1 MRLPLPR
8 SLPMSNAELMGRFLG
23 QGWRRRAD
31 RGGPVFVTMFVTSRC
46 NSRCGHCFYLD
57 TMIERKGA
65 GELTLDEYRAVA
77 RSMPPFTKLL
87 VSGGEPFIRRDL
99 PEILDAFY
107 QECGVGQFTIPT
119 NATFPDRIADGMS
132 WLASRAPRAFVQVQI
147 SIDGV
152 GEDHDRVRKTPGNF
166 AKLVQTWEKLRAAQA
181 RHPNIDIIFN
191 FTLTKYTVPVVRDVC
206 EFLDK
211 DLGTKNLH
219 MNMVR
224 GSPHEPETLEVTPEQ
239 HAEAVATVA
248 EFFGSGKGRRD
259 WQSEVFG
266 RLFAARKAVTMGR
279 IHGVAGE
286 RGDVPYVPCKAGLLN
301 VVLQEQGDV
310 HACEL
315 IDRPLGNLRD
325 VGLDFMKIWDGDEL
339 RGFREEILAKRCT
352 CTHETNVSTNFYF
365 SLPSYAR
372 LAREL
377 VRRGA

>member
-1 MRLPLPR
+1 
-8 SLPMSNAELMGRFLG
+8 MSNAELMGRFLG

-166 AKLVQTWEKLRAAQA
+166 AKLVQTWEKLRAAQE

-339 RGFREEILAKRCT
+339 RSFREQILADRCT